1 MDIDR
6 ILKLEGKYNLYED
19 TIEGIHYWMYG
30 RGELCNF
37 ILPRIENP
45 EVGKAHNQLK
55 SKTSFLGKVWGL
67 LYNSIWNGKR
77 KAFQAEVC
85 IIDHERRIWE
95 NNEYECKYTKEIY
108 EHYKDKAIILE
119 RPYNYGHLKPIGK
132 EKVAYLDYISLLCN
146 FHYLF
151 VKTFRKRKYR
161 KICNEIERHMRDPL
175 KELNQEIGIH
185 YSMAELQAYLSKV
198 ILRNQVRIREM
209 ERLLDKIQPRI
220 IIEVVGW
227 SNTCMAANETAKRR
241 KIITYEMQHGVSGR
255 TDYEYNY
262 QTKKILPQL
271 PAYYLTYGDYVGER
285 ERFPVVTRAVGFP
298 YLERQVLKE
307 REAKKVKDHKT
318 VLFLSSGTIGERLSQ
333 LACRFTETAYD
344 DKRCK
349 VIYKLHPGEYLVWK
363 QLYPRLLELEQ
374 EGRIQV
380 IDSSNS
386 DLYQLFSEADVQVA
400 GAPTTSICE
409 GLAFG
414 LTTLVYPL
422 CDLTKVSFLFE
433 NGFAHKI
440 DDTSDI
446 QPIWDAVNGNA
457 EKKEN
462 NWRKMWKENAM
473 DNVIRVVEETS
484 GVKG

>member
-227 SNTCMAANETAKRR
+227 S
-241 KIITYEMQHGVSGR
+241 
-255 TDYEYNY
+255 
-262 QTKKILPQL
+262 
-271 PAYYLTYGDYVGER
+271 
-285 ERFPVVTRAVGFP
+285 
-298 YLERQVLKE
+298 
-307 REAKKVKDHKT
+307 
-318 VLFLSSGTIGERLSQ
+318 LSLIH
-333 LACRFTETAYD
+333 
-344 DKRCK
+344 
-349 VIYKLHPGEYLVWK
+349 I
-363 QLYPRLLELEQ
+363 
-374 EGRIQV
+374 
-380 IDSSNS
+380 
-386 DLYQLFSEADVQVA
+386 
-400 GAPTTSICE
+400 
-409 GLAFG
+409 
-414 LTTLVYPL
+414 
-422 CDLTKVSFLFE
+422 
-433 NGFAHKI
+433 
-440 DDTSDI
+440 
-446 QPIWDAVNGNA
+446 
-457 EKKEN
+457 
-462 NWRKMWKENAM
+462 
-473 DNVIRVVEETS
+473 
-484 GVKG
+484 